1 MDSLDWFRLPAAL
14 LVTAIHTS
22 PLSSF
27 SPQADFWLTRVLARI
42 AVPFFFMVSGFFL
55 PDSFAK
61 LRKQEKK
68 LFFLYA
74 LSIVLYLPLN
84 LYAGQLSGITAGA
97 FLKQLFFD
105 GTFYHLWYLP
115 AVMEGMLLVWLLK
128 RALPLSGCLA
138 VTGLLFLAGL
148 GGDSWYGLV
157 SRLPGAQAFYEA
169 VFSFSSYTRNGL
181 FFAPFFLC
189 LGLSLSRWQ
198 ALTSKNPED
207 SAALSSRPRSENGVF
222 TMSAHSSSPD
232 GDLPAPTGAHVKSGG
247 LAVSPGTH
255 VKNGGLTAPLGA
267 HAKKSSLATPL
278 GAHALA
284 LAVFL
289 LAMSVEAV
297 WLHSMGCCRHDSMYL
312 FLPPVMISLFS
323 LLCRLPS
330 KACPPA
336 LPAVALSVYLLHP
349 WVIVLVRGFAG
360 LTGTEQILVNQ
371 SLPHYAAVAAGSCFL
386 GILAVRALR
395 GRRE

>member
-1 MDSLDWFRLPAAL
+1 MRASKTEGQRRTAAKCSAVPDAGKRMDSLDWFRLPAAL

-22 PLSSF
+22 PLSSV

-128 RALPLSGCLA
+128 KALPLSGCLA

-198 ALTSKNPED
+198 AFTSKNPDD
-207 SAALSSRPRSENGVF
+207 SAALSSRPLSENGVF

-232 GDLPAPTGAHVKSGG
+232 GDLPAPTGAHAKSGDR
-247 LAVSPGTH
+247 SM
-255 VKNGGLTAPLGA
+255 
-267 HAKKSSLATPL
+267 PL

-312 FLPPVMISLFS
+312 FLPPVMVSLFS

-336 LPAVALSVYLLHP
+336 LPAIALSVYLLHP

>member
-1 MDSLDWFRLPAAL
+1 MRAAKTEGQRRAAAKCSAVPGAGKRMDSLDWFRLPAAL

-115 AVMEGMLLVWLLK
+115 AAMEGMLLVWLLK
-128 RALPLSGCLA
+128 KALPLSGCLT
-138 VTGLLFLAGL
+138 VTGLLFLTGL

-198 ALTSKNPED
+198 AFTSKNPDD
-207 SAALSSRPRSENGVF
+207 SAALSSRPLSENGVF

-232 GDLPAPTGAHVKSGG
+232 GDLPAPTGAHAKSGG
-247 LAVSPGTH
+247 RSM
-255 VKNGGLTAPLGA
+255 
-267 HAKKSSLATPL
+267 PL

-336 LPAVALSVYLLHP
+336 LPAIALSVYLLHP

>member
-1 MDSLDWFRLPAAL
+1 MRTAKTEGQRRAAAKYSAVPGAGKRMDSLDWFRLPAAL

-115 AVMEGMLLVWLLK
+115 AAMEGMLLVWLLK
-128 RALPLSGCLA
+128 KALPLSGCLA
-138 VTGLLFLAGL
+138 VTGLLFLTGL

-157 SRLPGAQAFYEA
+157 SRLPGAKAFYEA

-222 TMSAHSSSPD
+222 TMSAHSSSTD
-232 GDLPAPTGAHVKSGG
+232 GG
-247 LAVSPGTH
+247 LPTSP
-255 VKNGGLTAPLGA
+255 GA
-267 HAKKSSLATPL
+267 HAKSRGMTMPL
-278 GAHALA
+278 CAHALA

>member
-1 MDSLDWFRLPAAL
+1 MRAAKTEGQRRAAAKYSAVPGAGKRMDSLDWFRLPAAL

-115 AVMEGMLLVWLLK
+115 AAIEGMLLVWLLK
-128 RALPLSGCLA
+128 KALPLSGCLA
-138 VTGLLFLAGL
+138 VTGLLFLTGL

-198 ALTSKNPED
+198 AFTSKNPDD
-207 SAALSSRPRSENGVF
+207 SAALSSRPLSENGVF

-232 GDLPAPTGAHVKSGG
+232 GDLPAPTGAHAKSGG
-247 LAVSPGTH
+247 RSM
-255 VKNGGLTAPLGA
+255 
-267 HAKKSSLATPL
+267 PL

-312 FLPPVMISLFS
+312 FLPPVMVSLFS

-336 LPAVALSVYLLHP
+336 LPAIALSVYLLHP

>member
-1 MDSLDWFRLPAAL
+1 MRASKTEGQRRTAAKCSAVPGAGKRMDSLDWFRLPAAL

-115 AVMEGMLLVWLLK
+115 AAMEGMLLVWLLK
-128 RALPLSGCLA
+128 KALPLSGCLA
-138 VTGLLFLAGL
+138 VTGLLFLTGL

-198 ALTSKNPED
+198 AFTSKNPDD
-207 SAALSSRPRSENGVF
+207 SAALSSRPSSEDGVF

-232 GDLPAPTGAHVKSGG
+232 GDLPAPTGAHAKSGG
-247 LAVSPGTH
+247 RSM
-255 VKNGGLTAPLGA
+255 
-267 HAKKSSLATPL
+267 PL

-297 WLHSMGCCRHDSMYL
+297 WLHSMGCCLHDSMDL

-336 LPAVALSVYLLHP
+336 MPAIALSVYLLHP

>member
-1 MDSLDWFRLPAAL
+1 MRASKTEGQRRTAAKCSAVPDAGKRMDSLDWFRLPAAL

-22 PLSSF
+22 PLSSV

-128 RALPLSGCLA
+128 KALPLSGCLA

-198 ALTSKNPED
+198 AFTSKNPDD
-207 SAALSSRPRSENGVF
+207 STALSSRPRSENGVF
-222 TMSAHSSSPD
+222 TMSAHSSSPN
-232 GDLPAPTGAHVKSGG
+232 GDLPAPTGAHAKSGG
-247 LAVSPGTH
+247 RSM
-255 VKNGGLTAPLGA
+255 
-267 HAKKSSLATPL
+267 PL

-312 FLPPVMISLFS
+312 FLPPVMVSLFS

-336 LPAVALSVYLLHP
+336 LPAIALSVYLLHP

>member
-1 MDSLDWFRLPAAL
+1 M
-14 LVTAIHTS
+14 
-22 PLSSF
+22 
-27 SPQADFWLTRVLARI
+27 
-42 AVPFFFMVSGFFL
+42 
-55 PDSFAK
+55 
-61 LRKQEKK
+61 
-68 LFFLYA
+68 
-74 LSIVLYLPLN
+74 
-84 LYAGQLSGITAGA
+84 
-97 FLKQLFFD
+97 
-105 GTFYHLWYLP
+105 
-115 AVMEGMLLVWLLK
+115 
-128 RALPLSGCLA
+128 
-138 VTGLLFLAGL
+138 
-148 GGDSWYGLV
+148 
-157 SRLPGAQAFYEA
+157 
-169 VFSFSSYTRNGL
+169 
-181 FFAPFFLC
+181 
-189 LGLSLSRWQ
+189 
-198 ALTSKNPED
+198 
-207 SAALSSRPRSENGVF
+207 
-222 TMSAHSSSPD
+222 
-232 GDLPAPTGAHVKSGG
+232 
-247 LAVSPGTH
+247 
-255 VKNGGLTAPLGA
+255 
-267 HAKKSSLATPL
+267 PL

-323 LLCRLPS
+323 LLYRLPS

>member
-1 MDSLDWFRLPAAL
+1 MRASKTEGQRRTAAKCSAVPDAGKRMDSLDWFRLPAAL

-115 AVMEGMLLVWLLK
+115 AAMEGMLLVWLLK
-128 RALPLSGCLA
+128 KALPLSGCLA
-138 VTGLLFLAGL
+138 VTGLLFLTGL

-198 ALTSKNPED
+198 AFTSKNPDD
-207 SAALSSRPRSENGVF
+207 SAALSSRPLSENGVF

-232 GDLPAPTGAHVKSGG
+232 GDLPAPTGAHAKSGDR
-247 LAVSPGTH
+247 SM
-255 VKNGGLTAPLGA
+255 
-267 HAKKSSLATPL
+267 PL

-312 FLPPVMISLFS
+312 FLPPVMVSLFS